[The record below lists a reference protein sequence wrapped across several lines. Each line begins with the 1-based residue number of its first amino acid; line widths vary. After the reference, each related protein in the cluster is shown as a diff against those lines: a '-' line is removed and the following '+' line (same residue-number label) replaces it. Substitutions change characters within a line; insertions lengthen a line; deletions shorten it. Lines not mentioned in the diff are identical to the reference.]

1 MKTKIISSNTLG
13 ILQINDKTANFTFIL
28 LGSLLIALLAQVSIP
43 VPFSPIPITGQT
55 IGVVLVGGLLG
66 AKRGSLS
73 ILCYIFEGAMG
84 MPVFAQMKSGMH
96 VLVGPAAGYLWGF
109 VIAAFLIG
117 FLTEKGFAKKPLSS
131 FLSCFAATTIILI
144 TGMLYLA
151 LFKGLDD
158 ALIMG
163 FYPFLVGDVV
173 KSSLCAI
180 ILTSLRKF

>member
-1 MKTKIISSNTLG
+1 MKTRTISFDNEG
-13 ILQINDKTANFTFIL
+13 ILIIDDRIANFFVIL
-28 LGSLLIALLAQVSIP
+28 LGSVLIALLAQVSIP

-55 IGVVLVGGLLG
+55 IGVVLVGSLLG
-66 AKRGSLS
+66 AKRGTLS

-96 VLVGPAAGYLWGF
+96 VLVGPTAGYLWGF
-109 VIAAFLIG
+109 VIAALLIG
-117 FLTEKGFAKKPLSS
+117 FLTERGFTKKPLGS
-131 FLSCFAATTIILI
+131 FLSCFTATTIILI

-151 LFKGLDD
+151 IFKGIND

-173 KSSLCAI
+173 KSSICAI
-180 ILTSLRKF
+180 LLSSFRRF